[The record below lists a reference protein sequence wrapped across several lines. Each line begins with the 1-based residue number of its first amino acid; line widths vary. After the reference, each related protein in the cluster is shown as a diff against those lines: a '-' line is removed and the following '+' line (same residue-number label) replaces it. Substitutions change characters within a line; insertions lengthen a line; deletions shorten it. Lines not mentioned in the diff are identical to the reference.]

1 MDETRGWPQSPWGA
15 GGSSTQRTLFSSFP
29 ITWNPPPP
37 RWRIANPL
45 IEAAMRALETAYPAL
60 AKVYNIG
67 HSILPPMF
75 APKQN
80 EITQWCWQSPGDGH
94 RHKLARAGQIF
105 RGGGRMGVP
114 ETAPPHE
121 GSSNG
126 PSNEHFGRGLEIP
139 LEHQNDTSGWSNLNM
154 TKWECVY
161 RIDKGQRLICS
172 KNQTQKLST
181 SSVLA
186 NLMDK

>member
-1 MDETRGWPQSPWGA
+1 MTKRKASPTSRQIPALLWRWVSGGGGRFPQSPFHPPCFCGQPPGLSRRTGDTYRTADEMETRGFPGWMKPEDGPNPLGVREVVPPNELFSPAFQSPG
-15 GGSSTQRTLFSSFP
+15 
-29 ITWNPPPP
+29 IPPPP

-105 RGGGRMGVP
+105 RGGGSDGG
-114 ETAPPHE
+114 T
-121 GSSNG
+121 
-126 PSNEHFGRGLEIP
+126 
-139 LEHQNDTSGWSNLNM
+139 
-154 TKWECVY
+154 
-161 RIDKGQRLICS
+161 
-172 KNQTQKLST
+172 
-181 SSVLA
+181 
-186 NLMDK
+186 